1 MIPRIAKTVALA
13 SVIAGIAVGVGACYY
28 AEPYPAYG
36 YQTYPSYQYYPSYQT
51 YPAYRSPQPYYYR
64 GY

>member
-1 MIPRIAKTVALA
+1 MIRRISRSLALVG
-13 SVIAGIAVGVGACYY
+13 VIVGMAVGLGACYY

-36 YQTYPSYQYYPSYQT
+36 YQTYPRYQYYPSYQT
-51 YPAYRSPQPYYYR
+51 YPTYRSPQPYYYR